1 MIFDLYD
8 NVLVCN
14 WENKLKQI
22 RYGGCESRDI
32 EFDDIRDLY
41 NVIFYLMGEKMM
53 IFGFSY

>member
-32 EFDDIRDLY
+32 EFVDIRDLY